1 MFCILGHPSGGSG
14 QRCMCGFI
22 GSKNRKNQRGATKI
36 LFFQCKKHSTSHVAL
51 FTVIIGKTYMFEH
64 RNPLKNLFRHVLSD
78 FEKMLKIDLFERCV
92 SGHFPIAY
100 GGTHMKLLN
109 LELFISNITYFLI
122 YFLLTSM
129 FSLLPRIQA
138 LAPPP

>member
-1 MFCILGHPSGGSG
+1 
-14 QRCMCGFI
+14 MCGFI

-78 FEKMLKIDLFERCV
+78 FEKMLKIDLFERCI

-109 LELFISNITYFLI
+109 LELFISKALTLKMCA
-122 YFLLTSM
+122 LLS
-129 FSLLPRIQA
+129 RVQA
-138 LAPPP
+138 LARPPSKLEQEPNLEFNLALI